1 MTAKTTAGRKQ
12 KGRRLEEA
20 WAEIL
25 RKYVDP
31 TAHRDPASGAGWRN
45 KSDIRSFNSIPIA
58 YECKNQ
64 ERWDITSFWEQAHR
78 EGKKEQKSP
87 VLILKRN
94 HSDIFAFME
103 GELFAKI
110 LKYAIKGGWCG
121 ELAFPKKTGKRT
133 KAERKAEANLPFSKS
148 KQLKSENT

>member
-1 MTAKTTAGRKQ
+1 MAKTTASKKA

-25 RKYVDP
+25 REYVDP

-64 ERWDITSFWEQAHR
+64 ERWDITAFWEQAQA

-94 HSDIFAFME
+94 RGDIFAFLE
-103 GELFAKI
+103 AELFAQL
-110 LKYAIKGGWCG
+110 LKFAIKGGWCG
-121 ELAFPKKTGKRT
+121 ELAFPKKTKKSTRG
-133 KAERKAEANLPFSKS
+133 ERKTEANLPFSKYR
-148 KQLKSENT
+148 QLKK

>member
-1 MTAKTTAGRKQ
+1 MAKTVASKKA
-12 KGRRLEEA
+12 KGIRCEEQ
-20 WAEIL
+20 WAEVL
-25 RKYVDP
+25 RETVDP

-64 ERWDITSFWEQAHR
+64 ERWDITSFWEQTCSQA
-78 EGKKEQKSP
+78 KKEQKSP

-94 HSDIFAFME
+94 RSCLFAFME
-103 GELFAKI
+103 AELFAQI

-121 ELAFPKKTGKRT
+121 ELAFPKKTGRRT
-133 KAERKAEANLPFSKS
+133 KKERVEEANLPFSKS
-148 KQLKSENT
+148 RQLKDTK